1 MRRNNCREKEEGRE
15 GGREERD
22 SKKKAGKDTNQ
33 ARIVVLGTY
42 THRSHRSIHINR
54 QGATHTETEI
64 HTHRDTQD
72 ICGEDQRDL
81 MPPTLGGII

>member
-1 MRRNNCREKEEGRE
+1 MRRNNWREKEEGRE

-42 THRSHRSIHINR
+42 THRSHRSIHITDR
-54 QGATHTETEI
+54 EQHTQKQKYTHTQ
-64 HTHRDTQD
+64 THRIYVERTK
-72 ICGEDQRDL
+72 G
-81 MPPTLGGII
+81 T